1 MTGVSKPS
9 LWGMAIRM
17 GLVVLLGVPV
27 VAYLWETLNQL
38 LALHVNPTRLLISL
52 PLLVIFVVW
61 LRWWGGRR
69 SAGWKQEA
77 ESNDSN

>member
-1 MTGVSKPS
+1 MTEISKPS
-9 LWGMAIRM
+9 VGGMMVRM

-52 PLLVIFVVW
+52 PLLVVFVVW
-61 LRWWGGRR
+61 LRWLGRQTQR
-69 SAGWKQEA
+69 WMEAG
-77 ESNDSN
+77 S

>member
-1 MTGVSKPS
+1 MTGISKPS
-9 LWGMAIRM
+9 VGGMMMRM

-52 PLLVIFVVW
+52 PLLVVFVVW
-61 LRWWGGRR
+61 LRWLGRQTQR
-69 SAGWKQEA
+69 WMEAG
-77 ESNDSN
+77 S